1 MGDAKL
7 TGRPGVAFV
16 SRGPGATNAS
26 IAVHVAE
33 QDAVPL
39 VLFVGQVPR
48 AEIGRRSFQE
58 VDYGKTFADMAK
70 AVYLIHDAARI
81 PEIVARAFAEA
92 QAPTPGPV
100 VVVLPEDMLE
110 DMAEAPVVEPLRVP
124 QAGPASAADIE
135 EIAAMIAK
143 AERPLLIAG
152 GAGLGTARGRKALL
166 AASEAHALPVALTF
180 KRQDY
185 FPNAHPNYAGHLGF
199 KIPKAAAE
207 RYLEADLMLAVG
219 TRLGEVSTQ
228 GYTLPA
234 SPAPR
239 QPLIHIHDDPR
250 QLGRNYS
257 AAKALVADPVAVLE
271 ALARLPG
278 KAPPAA
284 VRSGSRSSTSRW
296 PRPCPGHRRPTA
308 CSTWDRWWRRW
319 PSGSPTTPFSSP
331 TPATSRAGC
340 TGTSRSRASTCW
352 SAASA
357 ARWASACRP
366 RWRRRCVSRERQ
378 VINFL
383 GDGGAL
389 MTGSELATAVQ
400 YGAKVKTFI
409 SNNGSYA
416 TIRMHQEIAYK
427 GRVHGTELKNPDFAK
442 WAESFGALGLTISS
456 IEEARGRGG
465 AGAGPRRPGGGGRED
480 GGGAHHAVCD
490 DHLACAA
497 SRRTTGMEAPVTLVT
512 GVSRGIG
519 RAIAEEMTA
528 LGHHVVGIAR
538 SHPGDWFRR
547 HLRLRS
553 ISPTRRPPA
562 QPSAASPPSTGCCGS
577 STMPASR
584 GRARSRR

>member
-1 MGDAKL
+1 MPRRAADLLVDCLAAHGVDRVFCVPGESYLAALDALHDSNAIETIVCRHESGAGFMAVGDAKL

-81 PEIVARAFAEA
+81 PEVVARAFAEA

-100 VVVLPEDMLE
+100 VIVLPEDMLE
-110 DMAEAPVVEPLRVP
+110 DMADAAVVGPLRVP

-166 AASEAHALPVALTF
+166 AASQAHALPVALTF

-185 FPNAHPNYAGHLGF
+185 FPNTHPNYAGHLGF

-250 QLGRNYS
+250 HLGRNYG

-278 KAPPAA
+278 KAAARARAQWIKKLHEPVARAMPWAPPADGLLDMGPVVAALAERLANDAILLTDAGNFSGWLHRHFPFSGEHVLVGCVGGAMGIGMPAA
-284 VRSGSRSSTSRW
+284 V
-296 PRPCPGHRRPTA
+296 
-308 CSTWDRWWRRW
+308 
-319 PSGSPTTPFSSP
+319 
-331 TPATSRAGC
+331 
-340 TGTSRSRASTCW
+340 
-352 SAASA
+352 AAA
-357 ARWASACRP
+357 LRFP
-366 RWRRRCVSRERQ
+366 QRQ

-442 WAESFGALGLTISS
+442 WAESFGALGLTVSS
-456 IEEARGRGG
+456 IEEAAGVVERVLAHDGPVVVDVRTAVEHITPFATITSLRG
-465 AGAGPRRPGGGGRED
+465 
-480 GGGAHHAVCD
+480 
-490 DHLACAA
+490 
-497 SRRTTGMEAPVTLVT
+497 
-512 GVSRGIG
+512 
-519 RAIAEEMTA
+519 
-528 LGHHVVGIAR
+528 
-538 SHPGDWFRR
+538 
-547 HLRLRS
+547 
-553 ISPTRRPPA
+553 
-562 QPSAASPPSTGCCGS
+562 
-577 STMPASR
+577 
-584 GRARSRR
+584 

>member
-1 MGDAKL
+1 MPRRAADLLVDCLAAHGVDRVFCVPGESYLAALDALHDSNAIETIVCRHESGAGFMAVGDGKL

-110 DMAEAPVVEPLRVP
+110 DIAEAPVVEPLRVP

-135 EIAAMIAK
+135 EIAAMIGK

-199 KIPKAAAE
+199 KIPKPAAE

-250 QLGRNYS
+250 QLGRNYD

-278 KAPPAA
+278 KAPAARAQWIRKLHEPVAKAMPWAPPADGLLDMGPVVAALAERLGKDAILLTDAGNFSGWLHRHFPFSGEHVLVGSVGGAMGIGMPAA
-284 VRSGSRSSTSRW
+284 VAAALRF
-296 PRPCPGHRRPTA
+296 PG
-308 CSTWDRWWRRW
+308 
-319 PSGSPTTPFSSP
+319 
-331 TPATSRAGC
+331 
-340 TGTSRSRASTCW
+340 
-352 SAASA
+352 
-357 ARWASACRP
+357 
-366 RWRRRCVSRERQ
+366 RQ
-378 VINFL
+378 VINFV

-427 GRVHGTELKNPDFAK
+427 GRVHGTGLKNPDFAK
-442 WAESFGALGLTISS
+442 WAESFGVLGLTISA
-456 IEEARGRGG
+456 IEEA
-465 AGAGPRRPGGGGRED
+465 AGVVERALAHDGPVVVDVRT
-480 GGGAHHAVCD
+480 AVE
-490 DHLACAA
+490 H
-497 SRRTTGMEAPVTLVT
+497 
-512 GVSRGIG
+512 
-519 RAIAEEMTA
+519 
-528 LGHHVVGIAR
+528 
-538 SHPGDWFRR
+538 
-547 HLRLRS
+547 
-553 ISPTRRPPA
+553 ISPFATIA
-562 QPSAASPPSTGCCGS
+562 LL
-577 STMPASR
+577 R
-584 GRARSRR
+584 G

>member
-1 MGDAKL
+1 MPRRAADLLVDCLAAHGVDRVFCVPGESYLAVLDALHDSNAIQTVVCRHESGAGFMAVGDAKL

-58 VDYGKTFADMAK
+58 VDYAKTFADMAK
-70 AVYLIHDAARI
+70 AVYLIHDASRV
-81 PEIVARAFAEA
+81 PEIVARAFVEA

-110 DMAEAPVVEPLRVP
+110 DVTAAPVVEPLRLP
-124 QAGPASAADIE
+124 QAGPAAAAGIE
-135 EIAAMIAK
+135 EIAGLIAK

-152 GAGLGTARGRKALL
+152 GGGLGTARGRKALL

-199 KIPKAAAE
+199 KIAKAAVE
-207 RYLEADLMLAVG
+207 RYLEADLILAVG
-219 TRLGEVSTQ
+219 TRLGEATTQ

-234 SPAPR
+234 SPVPR
-239 QPLIHIHDDPR
+239 QPLVHIHDDPR
-250 QLGRNYS
+250 QIGRNYT

-271 ALARLPG
+271 ALAGLPG
-278 KAPPAA
+278 NASPHRARWIEKLHDPVARAMPWTAPADGLLDMGPVVAALAGRLARDAILVTDAGNFSGWVHRHFPFSGEHVLIGCVGGAMGLGMPAA
-284 VRSGSRSSTSRW
+284 VAAALRF
-296 PRPCPGHRRPTA
+296 PG
-308 CSTWDRWWRRW
+308 
-319 PSGSPTTPFSSP
+319 
-331 TPATSRAGC
+331 
-340 TGTSRSRASTCW
+340 
-352 SAASA
+352 
-357 ARWASACRP
+357 
-366 RWRRRCVSRERQ
+366 RQ

-400 YGAKVKTFI
+400 YGTAVKTFI

-427 GRVHGTELKNPDFAK
+427 GRVHGTELRNPDFAK
-442 WAESFGALGLTISS
+442 WAESFGVRGLTISS
-456 IEEARGRGG
+456 IEEAPGVVER
-465 AGAGPRRPGGGGRED
+465 ALAHDGPVVVD
-480 GGGAHHAVCD
+480 VK
-490 DHLACAA
+490 
-497 SRRTTGMEAPVTLVT
+497 
-512 GVSRGIG
+512 
-519 RAIAEEMTA
+519 TA
-528 LGHHVVGIAR
+528 LDHITPFATIAA
-538 SHPGDWFRR
+538 
-547 HLRLRS
+547 LR
-553 ISPTRRPPA
+553 
-562 QPSAASPPSTGCCGS
+562 G
-577 STMPASR
+577 
-584 GRARSRR
+584 